1 MHDLSKVLFMNMA
14 ANTLMAAVRSTC
26 AEYLHLLASLKPLTQ
41 SQKSLSVFYAIL
53 CVFKIVLTT

>member
-26 AEYLHLLASLKPLTQ
+26 AEYLHLLASLKPLKQ
-41 SQKSLSVFYAIL
+41 SQKSLSVF
-53 CVFKIVLTT
+53 